1 MDSVSDTAK
10 VGARSAI
17 DPALVS
23 SRTGRNEVVVSFAT
37 ESWSQEMGTRLFVGN
52 LSFETTEADLRGA
65 FKESGLEVTEVKVV
79 TERDT
84 GRPRGFAFVE
94 MTTAAGAAQAMQQLD
109 GRELGGRQI
118 NVKEANERPGGGG
131 ARSRAR

>member
-1 MDSVSDTAK
+1 
-10 VGARSAI
+10 
-17 DPALVS
+17 
-23 SRTGRNEVVVSFAT
+23 
-37 ESWSQEMGTRLFVGN
+37 MGTRLFVGN

-65 FKESGLEVTEVKVV
+65 FTATGLPVQEIKLV
-79 TERDT
+79 TERET

-94 MTTAAGAAQAMQQLD
+94 MSTPAAAQQAMDALD

-131 ARSRAR
+131 SRRPR